1 MSIFRDTARL
11 AKAARFVLVGASG
24 LVVNQ
29 LALAAGVE
37 VGLHY
42 LVGAVLATQCSS
54 LWNFALSERWVFQGD
69 AVPRRHGTA
78 ARLGLFLAM
87 NNLALGVRG
96 PLLYLLTT
104 ILGVH
109 YLVSNLITLLLLTIA
124 RFALA
129 DSWIWSG
136 APVERPREAGD
147 EERGHRDDGADPA
160 PAPLGGSLA

>member
-1 MSIFRDTARL
+1 MSLWRARASRA
-11 AKAARFVLVGASG
+11 AKFAVVGGTG
-24 LVVNQ
+24 LLVNQ
-29 LALAAGVE
+29 LALAGAVH
-37 VGLHY
+37 VGLYY
-42 LVGAVLATQCSS
+42 LLGAIVATQCSS
-54 LWNFALSERWVFQGD
+54 LWNFALSERWVFREGAD
-69 AVPRRHGTA
+69 ARRHGTL

-104 ILGVH
+104 RLGVH
-109 YLVSNLITLLLLTIA
+109 YLLSNLISLLLLTVV

-136 APVERPREAGD
+136 AAVDGPGERGD
-147 EERGHRDDGADPA
+147 EEEPHGREGRDST